1 MKKTILAK
9 YLALALVA
17 GLTSFAGSAKA
28 TLTFDWSF
36 NSSYTFGSGFG
47 SAGDLVTGTITGTVG
62 AGGAFTPSVLTATA
76 GTTLLNLNDM
86 SNLVENTLSV
96 SGNKLTGSI
105 NYWTPGPSIGL
116 SVDMGFGF
124 ESWVASNNDNGAGY
138 HGSVLFTSESNGDT
152 AAVPEPTTYALFGLG
167 ALALVIAY
175 RRKVA

>member
-1 MKKTILAK
+1 MKKTL
-9 YLALALVA
+9 LALALAA
-17 GLTSFAGSAKA
+17 GLTSFAGNAKA
-28 TLTFDWSF
+28 APLTFDWNF

-62 AGGAFTPSVLTATA
+62 AGGAFTPSELTATA

-96 SGNKLTGSI
+96 SDNKLTGSI

-116 SVDMGFGF
+116 SVDEGFGF

-138 HGSVLFTSESNGDT
+138 HGSVTFTLDPSSGSP
-152 AAVPEPTTYALFGLG
+152 AAVPEPSTYALFGLG
-167 ALALVIAY
+167 ALALVVAY